1 MTTLEKQM
9 ELKNKL
15 LLGLEKVYEKL
26 IEFKK
31 QKKSEL
37 VIMKDGKIVK
47 IKPQSDKKYIESRD
61 KHLDFFIYCLY
72 LLYMP
77 KMDKV

>member
-1 MTTLEKQM
+1 MTKAEKQK
-9 ELKNKL
+9 ELYDKI

-37 VIMKDGKIVK
+37 VILKDGKIVK
-47 IKPQSDKKYIESRD
+47 IKP
-61 KHLDFFIYCLY
+61 
-72 LLYMP
+72 
-77 KMDKV
+77 